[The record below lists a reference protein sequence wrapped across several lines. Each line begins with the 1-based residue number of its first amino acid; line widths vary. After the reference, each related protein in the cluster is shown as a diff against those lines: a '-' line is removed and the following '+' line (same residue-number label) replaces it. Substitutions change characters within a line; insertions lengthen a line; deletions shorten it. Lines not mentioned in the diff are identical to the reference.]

1 MSIYPYL
8 GTNVDP
14 SHISEIHYRGLL
26 EEGETLLALFDGV
39 LIDER
44 GRRIGGVSL
53 TDFVV
58 LTDQRLITW
67 ARGFFNDSVDGFP
80 WKDVDVVESKTW
92 DPLHGRVILAFR
104 LIPVT
109 PRQRRIAI
117 KGMRPTNPSSGD
129 QAERIIINTL
139 DYMPA
144 GDIPVLTDMV
154 GWIGDQVVAGV
165 SGDELLA
172 AFADTFPLPD
182 ADPVVPPEM
191 LDATADPSSSF
202 QSKEDAQKRSWWS
215 FGNKDGRQEEDL
227 VDSPDKLIAA
237 YEVQRSG
244 ETTSPL
250 SQQSLFPTRNP
261 GAVPTAF
268 GQFGFYDVSRGMRL
282 LFEGPR
288 RVGTS
293 LNRVND
299 VLVDTAEL
307 IEDLQDPKM
316 RKRTISGLRFAMDM
330 QDQPSGLLGAVAP
343 VVRAV
348 LGSSNQE
355 GGGGGRRESGGEES
369 GDRPSV
375 RRIQVRA
382 SVRQREK
389 QRTAEQEAAEDATEE
404 TPAPTQRNTENQRPS
419 VRTGESASATGSSS
433 SPTRVRRPI
442 RSRKSTAESG
452 SDNGATDTM
461 AERTPAAP
469 EPINVQKTRVA
480 SSAESEPPA
489 EEKE

>member
-1 MSIYPYL
+1 MTLYPYL

-39 LIDER
+39 LVDER

-58 LTDQRLITW
+58 LSDQRLITW

-92 DPLHGRVILAFR
+92 DPLHGRVVLAFR

-117 KGMRPTNPSSGD
+117 KGMKANESSGD
-129 QAERIIINTL
+129 QAERIIVNTL

-191 LDATADPSSSF
+191 LDATSAPSPNF
-202 QSKEDAQKRSWWS
+202 QSKDDAQKRSWWS
-215 FGNKDGRQEEDL
+215 FGNKDGKQEEDL

-237 YEVQRSG
+237 YEVQRGG
-244 ETTSPL
+244 EAASPMA
-250 SQQSLFPTRNP
+250 QQSSLFPTRNP

-288 RVGTS
+288 RMGTS

-330 QDQPSGLLGAVAP
+330 QDQSSGLLGAVAP

-348 LGSSNQE
+348 LGSGGQE
-355 GGGGGRRESGGEES
+355 GGGSRRDSSEDSS
-369 GDRPSV
+369 DRPSV

-389 QRTAEQEAAEDATEE
+389 QRAATQEEDVAAGATEE
-404 TPAPTQRNTENQRPS
+404 TPAPTQRSAESPRPS
-419 VRTGESASATGSSS
+419 VRRDSESAAPAASSN
-433 SPTRVRRPI
+433 TRVRRQI
-442 RSRKSTAESG
+442 RPRKSSTEEKSDSAPESTTEQ
-452 SDNGATDTM
+452 A
-461 AERTPAAP
+461 AAAP
-469 EPINVQKTRVA
+469 ESISVKSNRSS
-480 SSAESEPPA
+480 SSADEAAQPS